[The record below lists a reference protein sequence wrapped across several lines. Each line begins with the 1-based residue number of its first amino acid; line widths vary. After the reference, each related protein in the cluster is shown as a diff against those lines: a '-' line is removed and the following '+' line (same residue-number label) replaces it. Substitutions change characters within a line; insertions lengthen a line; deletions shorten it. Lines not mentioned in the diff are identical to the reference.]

1 MLLLALVVPA
11 LLAPAHA
18 VEGMWEP
25 AQLPSLAGPLQTAG
39 FPGDAAALARLD
51 AAPLGAV
58 VSISGCTASFVSTDG
73 LLVTNHHCV
82 VDDLQQAQKEGEN
95 LVATGF
101 YAPTRADE
109 RSAGPGGRVYITEA
123 TVDVTDKVLGKVG
136 GGKGRLSDL
145 DLKARIDDATKKL
158 VSGCEKASPG
168 RRCRV
173 ASFYEGLRYSL
184 ITQVEL
190 RDVRVVMAPADSVG
204 NYGDQIDNWHWP
216 RHAGDFGFLRAYVGP
231 DGKPADY
238 AVDNVPYH
246 PAHTLAVNAA
256 GVDPGGFVMVA
267 GYAGRTERW
276 QTGLE
281 LERDATIGMPRRIA
295 RSEWLLDLY
304 AQMVKEDP
312 TAEPLLNVSR
322 SYVSNRLFNDKGAVE
337 GFRRAGV
344 VDTATARDVALDAWV
359 AADPARS
366 AKYAAAI
373 AELRTVVT
381 RGDATRDRDEVLGWI
396 GRADLL
402 QASRTLLRLGKE
414 REKPDAKR
422 EIGFQARDLPR
433 IKASLVGMQKSLHIE
448 TERRFLRA
456 LLLEAAQL
464 PPEQQSPE
472 LMAWLGASG
481 GLGTP
486 EARVDKAIARL
497 FTDPAVDTVA
507 EREALFG
514 AKASTITAST
524 DGFLSLAV
532 ALWPYDEARRQE
544 SKSDAGALA
553 RLRPLYADAL
563 RQMDPARS
571 YPDANGTLRVT
582 FGTVQGYDGRD
593 GVRYLPQ
600 TRIEGIVEKAGPPPF
615 DAPPALLAAIRDG
628 KRGPYAD
635 AKLGSVPVDFLSD
648 LDITGGNS
656 GSPTIDAKGAL
667 VGLAFDGNY
676 EGIASDWLFDAK
688 NARTIHVDVRY
699 VLYYLDAVANADA
712 LLKELG
718 VSPTW

>member
-1 MLLLALVVPA
+1 MLLLTLVAPA
-11 LLAPAHA
+11 LLTPAHA

-25 AQLPSLAGPLQTAG
+25 TQLPTLAGALKAAG
-39 FPGDAAALARLD
+39 FPGDATSLARLD

-58 VSISGCTASFVSTDG
+58 VNIGGCTASFVSTEG

-82 VDDLQQAQKEGEN
+82 VDDLQQAQMEGED

-109 RSAGPGGRVYITEA
+109 RSAGPAARVYITEA
-123 TVDVTDKVLGKVG
+123 TADVTDRIVGPLSGKAG
-136 GGKGRLSDL
+136 AKLSDL
-145 DLKARIDDATKKL
+145 ERKGRIDDATKKL
-158 VSGCEKASPG
+158 VAVCEKASPG

-184 ITQVEL
+184 LTQVEL
-190 RDVRVVMAPADSVG
+190 RDVRVVMAPPDSVG

-216 RHAGDFGFLRAYVGP
+216 RHSGDFGFVRAYVGK

-238 AVDNVPYH
+238 AADNVPYH
-246 PAHTLAVNAA
+246 PVHALTVQPA
-256 GVDPGGFVMVA
+256 GVDPGAFVMVA
-267 GYAGRTERW
+267 GYSGRTERW

-281 LERDATIGMPRRIA
+281 LMRDATIGMPRRIA

-304 AQMVKEDP
+304 ATMVKEDP

-322 SYVSNRLFNDKGAVE
+322 SSIGNRLFNDKGALE
-337 GFRRAGV
+337 GFERAGV
-344 VDTATARDVALDAWV
+344 VKTATARDVALDAWV
-359 AADPARS
+359 AADPARA
-366 AKYAAAI
+366 AKYGAAI

-381 RGDATRDRDEVLGWI
+381 RGDATRDRDEVLAWI
-396 GRADLL
+396 VRSDLVG
-402 QASRTLLRLGKE
+402 AARTLLRVAKE

-422 EIGFQARDLPR
+422 EIGYQERDLPR
-433 IKASLVGMQKSLHIE
+433 VKAGLVGMQKSLHIE

-456 LLLEAAQL
+456 LLLEAATL
-464 PPEQQSPE
+464 PPGQQSPE
-472 LMAWLGASG
+472 LLAWLGAG
-481 GLGTP
+481 AP
-486 EARVDKAIARL
+486 EVVVDEAIARL
-497 FTDPAVDTVA
+497 FSDSAIDTVQ
-507 EREALFG
+507 EREALFT
-514 AKASTITAST
+514 AKASTIATST
-524 DGFLSLAV
+524 DGFLSLAT
-532 ALWPYDEARRQE
+532 ALWPHDEARRKE
-544 SKSDAGALA
+544 SKTDAGALA
-553 RLRPLYADAL
+553 RLRPLHADAL

-600 TRIEGIVEKAGPPPF
+600 TRLEGIVEKAGPHPF
-615 DAPPALLAAIRDG
+615 NAPPALLAAIEGG

-635 AKLGSVPVDFLSD
+635 DKLGSVPVDFLSD

-656 GSPTIDAKGAL
+656 GSPTIDAKGGL

-712 LLKELG
+712 LLTELG
-718 VSPTW
+718 VTPAW

>member
-1 MLLLALVVPA
+1 MLLLALAAPA
-11 LLAPAHA
+11 LVAPAHA

-25 AQLPSLAGPLQTAG
+25 AQLPSLAGPLKSAG

-58 VSISGCTASFVSTDG
+58 VNFGGCTASFVSNEG

-82 VDDLQQAQKEGEN
+82 VGNLQQAQKDGED

-109 RSAGPGGRVYITEA
+109 RSAGPSARVYITEA
-123 TVDVTDKVLGKVG
+123 TVDVTDKVVGKLPA
-136 GGKGRLSDL
+136 KLSDL
-145 DLKARIDDATKKL
+145 DRKARIDDATKKL
-158 VSGCEKASPG
+158 VGSCEKASPG

-184 ITQVEL
+184 ITQIEL
-190 RDVRVVMAPADSVG
+190 RDVRMVMAPPDSVG
-204 NYGDQIDNWHWP
+204 NYGDDIDNWHWP
-216 RHAGDFGFLRAYVGP
+216 RHAGDFGFVRAYVGK

-238 AVDNVPYH
+238 AADNVPYR
-246 PAHTLAVNAA
+246 PAHTLAVNAG

-281 LERDATIGMPRRIA
+281 LERDATIGMPRSIS

-304 AQMVKEDP
+304 ARMVSEDP

-322 SYVSNRLFNDKGAVE
+322 SYVSNSLFNNKGALE
-337 GFRRAGV
+337 GFQRAGV
-344 VDTATARDVALDAWV
+344 VKTATARDVALDAWV
-359 AADPARS
+359 AADPVRTR
-366 AKYAAAI
+366 KYAAAVR
-373 AELRTVVT
+373 ELRTVVT

-396 GRADLL
+396 GRSHLVNA
-402 QASRTLLRLGKE
+402 ARTLLRVSKE
-414 REKPDAKR
+414 REKPDSKR
-422 EIGFQARDLPR
+422 ELGYQDRDLPR
-433 IKASLVGMQKSLHIE
+433 IEARLVAMQKSLHVE

-456 LLLEAAQL
+456 LLLEAAKL
-464 PPEQQSPE
+464 PPAQRSPE
-472 LMAWLGASG
+472 LMAWLGA
-481 GLGTP
+481 GTP
-486 EARVDKAIARL
+486 EQVVDKAITRL
-497 FTDPAVDTVA
+497 FTDPAIDTVA
-507 EREALFG
+507 ERQALFT
-514 AKASTITAST
+514 AKAATITASQ
-524 DGFLSLAV
+524 DGFLSLV
-532 ALWPYDEARRQE
+532 TALWPYDEARRTE
-544 SKSDAGALA
+544 GKTDAGALA

-563 RQMDPARS
+563 RQMDPSRS

-593 GVRYLPQ
+593 GLRYLPQ
-600 TRIEGIVEKAGPPPF
+600 TRLEGIVEKAGPAPF
-615 DAPPALLAAIRDG
+615 NAPPALLAAINGG

-635 AKLGSVPVDFLSD
+635 TKLGSVPVDFLSD

-656 GSPTIDAKGAL
+656 GSPTIDDKGQL

-676 EGIASDWLFDAK
+676 EGIASDWLFDPK
-688 NARTIHVDVRY
+688 MARTIHVDVRY
-699 VLYYLDAVANADA
+699 VLYYLDAVTNADA
-712 LLKELG
+712 LLTELG
-718 VSPTW
+718 VTPTW

>member
-1 MLLLALVVPA
+1 MSLLALLVPA
-11 LLAPAHA
+11 LVAPAHA

-25 AQLPSLAGPLQTAG
+25 DQLPSLAAPLKAAG
-39 FPGDAAALARLD
+39 YPGDPAALARLD

-58 VSISGCTASFVSTDG
+58 VSIGGCTASFVSNDG

-82 VDDLQQAQKEGEN
+82 VGDLQQAQKDGED

-101 YAPTRADE
+101 YAPTRAEE
-109 RSAGPGGRVYITEA
+109 RSAGPAARVYITET
-123 TVDVTDKVLGKVG
+123 TVDVTAQVTGKLPA
-136 GGKGRLSDL
+136 KLSDL
-145 DLKARIDDATKKL
+145 ERKARIDDATKKL
-158 VSGCEKASPG
+158 VAGCEKASPG

-190 RDVRVVMAPADSVG
+190 RDVRVVMAPPDSVG
-204 NYGDQIDNWHWP
+204 NYGDDIDNWHWP

-238 AVDNVPYH
+238 APGNVPYR
-246 PAHTLAVNAA
+246 PAHTLAVGPE
-256 GVDPGGFVMVA
+256 GVDPGGFVLVA

-281 LERDATIGMPRRIA
+281 LARTASIGLPRNIA
-295 RSEWLLDLY
+295 RREWLLELY

-312 TAEPLLNVSR
+312 AAEPILNVSR
-322 SYVSNRLFNDKGAVE
+322 SYVSNGLFNNKGALE

-344 VDTATARDVALDAWV
+344 VETAQARDAALDAWV
-359 AADPARS
+359 AADPART
-366 AKYAAAI
+366 AKYGAAI
-373 AELRTVVT
+373 AELRTVLIRREST
-381 RGDATRDRDEVLGWI
+381 RERDEVMGWI
-396 GRADLL
+396 ARSDLL
-402 QASRTLLRLGKE
+402 DAATRLVRVAKE

-422 EIGFQARDLPR
+422 EIGYQDRDLPR
-433 IKASLVGMQKSLHIE
+433 VKAGLVSMQKGLHTE

-456 LLLEAAQL
+456 LLLESL
-464 PPEQQSPE
+464 GKPPEQQSAE
-472 LMAWLGASG
+472 LMAWFTATGAG
-481 GLGTP
+481 KTP
-486 EARVDKAIARL
+486 EETVEIALERL
-497 FTDPAVDTVA
+497 FADPALDTVA
-507 EREALFG
+507 EREALFT
-514 AKASTITAST
+514 AKSATLMAST
-524 DGFLSLAV
+524 DGFLSLAA
-532 ALWPYDEARRQE
+532 ALWPYQEARRQE
-544 SKSDAGALA
+544 SKADAGALA

-563 RQMDPARS
+563 RQMDPTRT
-571 YPDANGTLRVT
+571 YPDANSTLRVT

-600 TRIEGIVEKAGPPPF
+600 TRLEGIVEKAGPAPF
-615 DAPPALLAAIRDG
+615 NAPPALLAAIGDG

-635 AKLGSVPVDFLSD
+635 EALGSVPVDFLSD

-656 GSPTIDAKGAL
+656 GSPTLDAQGRL

-676 EGIASDWLFDAK
+676 EGIASDWLFDPVS
-688 NARTIHVDVRY
+688 ARSIHCDIRY

-712 LLKELG
+712 LLTELG
-718 VSPTW
+718 VTPTW